1 MRRGPTGHHHAKP
14 KPHSNFPFNG
24 IYMDRETQSFSRI
37 SVHQWVGSAIH
48 ASQQHTSPIGFL
60 SLKLLP
66 PPCAV
71 LLVQR
76 RVVEELRWTFTMEHV
91 DSLYRMR
98 LLFSYHGLRPFA
110 SRIRSSLLTQNCHS
124 GTESYPFVSRD
135 SHFIQEFK
143 ILSGYFGHELAA
155 DIYSHFLA
163 IFFSRKQT

>member
-1 MRRGPTGHHHAKP
+1 MTERVRAREREKERERQRERE
-14 KPHSNFPFNG
+14 SERE
-24 IYMDRETQSFSRI
+24 RETQSLNHLSI
-37 SVHQWVGSAIH
+37 HQLVRPTMH
-48 ASQQHTSPIGFL
+48 APQQFTSPIGFL

-143 ILSGYFGHELAA
+143 NFLGILRA
-155 DIYSHFLA
+155 
-163 IFFSRKQT
+163 